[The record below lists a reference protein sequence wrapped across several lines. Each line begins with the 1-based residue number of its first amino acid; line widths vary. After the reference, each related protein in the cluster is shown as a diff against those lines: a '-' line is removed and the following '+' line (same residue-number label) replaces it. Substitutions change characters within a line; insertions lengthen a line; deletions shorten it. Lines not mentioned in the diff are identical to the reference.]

1 MILISSSEPQSMCY
15 VSTANLDGETNL
27 KIWQAS
33 LEVAGIIKEGQLVNL
48 DGKIECEEPDRQF
61 NNFVGTLYL
70 RGKSPISVG
79 PDQMLLRGTQLK
91 NTQWIIGVVI
101 YTGFETKLMQN
112 SIKSPLKRSQVEKVT
127 NMQILILLLLLFV
140 ISAVSC
146 VGATIWNKMYLE
158 NIWYMGISGITP
170 HNHVFDIL
178 VFIILYH
185 NLVPISLLLTLE
197 TVKFIQAQFINWDE
211 DMHYEQNDLY
221 AMARTSN
228 LNEELGQVKYLFS
241 DKTGTLTCNTMAFKK
256 CTIAGIIYGQY

>member
-101 YTGFETKLMQN
+101 YTGFETKLMQ
-112 SIKSPLKRSQVEKVT
+112 
-127 NMQILILLLLLFV
+127 
-140 ISAVSC
+140 
-146 VGATIWNKMYLE
+146 
-158 NIWYMGISGITP
+158 
-170 HNHVFDIL
+170 
-178 VFIILYH
+178 
-185 NLVPISLLLTLE
+185 
-197 TVKFIQAQFINWDE
+197 DE

-256 CTIAGIIYGQY
+256 CTIAGIIYGNHSDNTDDGNENLSRASFCEFNDPKLLENFEDGHPSSEYIKEFLTLLCMCHTVIPERCGNDILYQASSPGRCHVQRKCAPHCA